1 MEMIKKMKIL
11 TKESLRANGKEFHT
25 FEIKKNHSQTPFL
38 FAVDLEDETYLL
50 YSDNLRE
57 WVIITQDR
65 EYYRPYI
72 EFIQSK
78 MEMIIAK

>member
-1 MEMIKKMKIL
+1 MKIL
-11 TKESLRANGKEFHT
+11 TKEIIRANGKEFHT

-50 YSDNLRE
+50 YSDILRE

-72 EFIQSK
+72 EFIKSK
-78 MEMIIAK
+78 LEMIITS

>member
-1 MEMIKKMKIL
+1 MKIL
-11 TKESLRANGKEFHT
+11 SQESVKNNNGKEFHT
-25 FEIKKNHSQTPFL
+25 FEIKKNHSQTPLL
-38 FAVDLEDETYLL
+38 FAFDPENETYLL

-72 EFIQSK
+72 KFIQSK

>member
-1 MEMIKKMKIL
+1 MKIL
-11 TKESLRANGKEFHT
+11 SQESVKNNNGKEFHT

-38 FAVDLEDETYLL
+38 FAVDLEDKTYLL
-50 YSDNLRE
+50 YSDTLRE
-57 WVIITQDR
+57 WIKITQDR

-78 MEMIIAK
+78 LEMIIAR